1 MDTSD
6 NGNIP
11 WDEVIKKEARG
22 IDDYSLGEVRQVTSE
37 YVITHKG
44 IVNTKWFQIP
54 KHLAQAFDGNQLVLK
69 VTEKEAKDLYIK
81 QESPLVD
88 DQEDSDTTVSLV
100 EERLEPRTK
109 QIMEEATIV
118 KEPIKETKHMDVSL
132 THEELVLER
141 RPLAEPQMTD
151 EEPVDSRT
159 EIKIPLKREEIETTK
174 QSYVKEEVIVTKKP
188 ITETETITEELTS
201 EKLTED

>member
-1 MDTSD
+1 M
-6 NGNIP
+6 
-11 WDEVIKKEARG
+11 
-22 IDDYSLGEVRQVTSE
+22 
-37 YVITHKG
+37 
-44 IVNTKWFQIP
+44 
-54 KHLAQAFDGNQLVLK
+54 AQAFDGNQLVLK

-141 RPLAEPQMTD
+141 RPLSEPQMTD

-174 QSYVKEEVIVTKKP
+174 QSYVYHLAI
-188 ITETETITEELTS
+188 LS
-201 EKLTED
+201 CLLG

>member
-1 MDTSD
+1 MESSD

>member
-1 MDTSD
+1 MESSGS
-6 NGNIP
+6 GNIP

-54 KHLAQAFDGNQLVLK
+54 KHLAQEFDGNQLILK

-81 QESPLVD
+81 HESPLDD
-88 DQEDSDTTVSLV
+88 DQEDSETTVSLV

-141 RPLAEPQMTD
+141 RPLSEPQMTD
-151 EEPVDSRT
+151 EEPVESRT

-188 ITETETITEELTS
+188 VTETKTITEELTS
-201 EKLTED
+201 EKLTEG

>member
-1 MDTSD
+1 METSD
-6 NGNIP
+6 NVNIP
-11 WDEVIKKEARG
+11 WDEVIKARG
-22 IDDYSLGEVRQVTSE
+22 INDYSIGEIRQVTSE

-54 KHLAQAFDGNQLVLK
+54 KHLAQAFDGNQLILK

-81 QESPLVD
+81 HESPLEE
-88 DQEDSDTTVSLV
+88 DQQDSQTTVSLV

-141 RPLAEPQMTD
+141 RPLSEPQMTD
-151 EEPVDSRT
+151 EEPVESRT

-188 ITETETITEELTS
+188 VTETKTITEELTT
-201 EKLTED
+201 EKLTEG